1 MSNNEID
8 LSSPSA
14 YAADIADTISPQQPH
29 IAKTTTQHG
38 EAFQQFIE
46 PGTEAYDTAV
56 SVYEAVEPDTRR
68 CFENCIQAAYVGR
81 GSDIQLQ
88 YCEGYADLSMKPVE
102 HAWLLIEN
110 RVVEITTP
118 NRRDRVVPP
127 SGGEYYGVAYNPS
140 EAIEAV
146 DADGV
151 PIAEV

>member
-1 MSNNEID
+1 MSNNDID

-14 YAADIADTISPQQPH
+14 YAADIADTIGPQQSH

-88 YCEGYADLSMKPVE
+88 YCEGYAHLIGKPVE
-102 HAWLLIEN
+102 HAWLLIGD

-127 SGGEYYGVAYNPS
+127 AGSEYYGVAYDPS
-140 EAIEAV
+140 RAIEA
-146 DADGV
+146 ADTGGV
-151 PIAEV
+151 PITEA